1 MKAGL
6 SHSKPQF
13 KILNATD
20 IYKINLYQHLNLMH
34 RLRNSDLPPMFNDV
48 VYKLEYKIFEL
59 KLHLK
64 KVFFLPI
71 VNIQFLSE
79 NQSCGTKSSIKMK
92 KD

>member
-1 MKAGL
+1 M
-6 SHSKPQF
+6 
-13 KILNATD
+13 
-20 IYKINLYQHLNLMH
+20 Y

-71 VNIQFLSE
+71 VSFQFLSE
-79 NQSCGTKSSIKMK
+79 NQNCGTKSSIKMK
-92 KD
+92 KG